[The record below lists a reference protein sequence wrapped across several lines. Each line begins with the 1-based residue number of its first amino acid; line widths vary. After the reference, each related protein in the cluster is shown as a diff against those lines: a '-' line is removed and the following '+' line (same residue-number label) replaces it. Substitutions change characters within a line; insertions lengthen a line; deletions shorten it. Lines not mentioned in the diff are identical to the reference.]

1 MTQQGI
7 DWHHCQGLL
16 AGQLVDCM
24 FLLSWNFSRDFSDL
38 STVSIKVYLSE
49 LSSYF
54 TWTLLGFVYKLR
66 QSDCIFCQL
75 RICLPQVGQDEDLWE
90 LLWLVTPQGLDK
102 LFFYFL
108 HSDILITFSTGLL
121 RWSWLWRT
129 DSKASTYLTMSLSD
143 VGYLALARRS
153 VCNDSLYKTQMNW
166 SLTWT
171 DCKSTS

>member
-1 MTQQGI
+1 
-7 DWHHCQGLL
+7 
-16 AGQLVDCM
+16 M

-38 STVSIKVYLSE
+38 STVSISLSIRTVVIFH
-49 LSSYF
+49 LNSFRVCLQTLAKWLYF
-54 TWTLLGFVYKLR
+54 W
-66 QSDCIFCQL
+66 QL
-75 RICLPQVGQDEDLWE
+75 RICLPQAGQDEDLWE

-143 VGYLALARRS
+143 VGYLTLARRS
-153 VCNDSLYKTQMNW
+153 VCNDSLYETQINW